1 LAQFD
6 ISRTVLPPVNVL
18 VVATKAPWPPID
30 GGRVLLLETL
40 RALAEAGCRL
50 TLAAPVDPAAFD
62 LRQVAREL
70 SPWCVPRLIPA
81 APLPPVVAKLRSRG
95 APLSIARHALA
106 AVRREVER
114 LLAAERFDLVHAEQ
128 LQALSQAEPAFALG
142 VPVVLRAQNVESDL
156 WAAAGERGSGLRGLL
171 LRREAKRLTAWEGR
185 AVRRSAATLAL
196 TAEDAD
202 RLRELAGGGAR
213 VEIVRAPFPELPP
226 GTGRLAGEPPVV
238 VFGSRGWL
246 PNEESVSW
254 FLGEVWP
261 AVRTAVPGAVLHLF
275 GAAEG
280 SETAGVV
287 PHPSPSDSAEVY
299 APGSIL
305 AVPLRF
311 ASGVRIKILEAWARG
326 VPVVAT
332 PGAVAGLE
340 ARDGTEALIAR
351 SPGDLAAAIA
361 RLHREPALATSLVE
375 EGRRALRERHEPR
388 VVARRQIEAYRAVLD
403 RRQGPTS

>member
-70 SPWCVPRLIPA
+70 SPWCVPRLVPA

-106 AVRREVER
+106 AVRSEVER
-114 LLAAERFDLVHAEQ
+114 LLGAESFDLVHAEQ
-128 LQALSQAEPAFALG
+128 LQALPQAEPAAALG

-156 WAAAGERGSGLRGLL
+156 WAAAAQRSGGLRGLL
-171 LRREAKRLTAWEGR
+171 LRREAKRLAVWEGR
-185 AVRRSAATLAL
+185 AVLRAASTLAL
-196 TAEDAD
+196 TAEDAV

-213 VEIVRAPFPELPP
+213 VEVVRAPFPELPP
-226 GTGRLAGEPPVV
+226 GKGRLAGEPAVV

-246 PNEESVSW
+246 PNEESVAW

-261 AVRTAVPGAVLHLF
+261 AVLNDLPGAVLHLF
-275 GAAEG
+275 AAAG
-280 SETAGVV
+280 PPATAVV
-287 PHPSPSDSAEVY
+287 VHPSPADSAEVY

-311 ASGVRIKILEAWARG
+311 ASGVRIRILEAWARG

-332 PGAVAGLE
+332 PEAVAGLE
-340 ARDGTEALIAR
+340 AQDGREVLVAR
-351 SPGDLAAAIA
+351 SPAEFASAIA
-361 RLHREPALATSLVE
+361 GLYREPAVAEGLVAA
-375 EGRRALRERHEPR
+375 GRRALRERHEPR
-388 VVARRQIEAYRAVLD
+388 EVGRRMIELYSSLKLQSDSCR
-403 RRQGPTS
+403 